1 MARPLKMPPEELD
14 QIRGLAARAVD
25 RVDPVAGRVGQRA
38 LEDAMERLV
47 VGTGGTG
54 ELVFRRWAKVY
65 RRSSRYSQLAE
76 WRFLDVGVPELAA
89 AEPATGVAAIGEAPS
104 YLPRSSGEPQV
115 SRGPIRAEDSVAP
128 GAVGLE
134 ASNRDAGR
142 SPAASSGRTSPR
154 FTRALW
160 ADLSEPERM
169 ALVGRILRDDSIF
182 PWKVL
187 HRLRVV
193 DVERF
198 FNEVDRGTYT
208 GDGCTPQEEIAL
220 LVDGRRAGAIPL
232 PDWGE
237 GDHVAKRVYLHIDWP
252 PYFIFED
259 GSRVKGIL
267 TRRRLARRWLSW
279 FIPWLA

>member
-1 MARPLKMPPEELD
+1 
-14 QIRGLAARAVD
+14 
-25 RVDPVAGRVGQRA
+25 
-38 LEDAMERLV
+38 
-47 VGTGGTG
+47 
-54 ELVFRRWAKVY
+54 
-65 RRSSRYSQLAE
+65 
-76 WRFLDVGVPELAA
+76 
-89 AEPATGVAAIGEAPS
+89 
-104 YLPRSSGEPQV
+104 
-115 SRGPIRAEDSVAP
+115 
-128 GAVGLE
+128 
-134 ASNRDAGR
+134 
-142 SPAASSGRTSPR
+142 
-154 FTRALW
+154 
-160 ADLSEPERM
+160 M